1 MQQLKTWLDKTV
13 LQVPPKTAIG
23 KALQYSLNQWSKLTV
38 YLEHGLAS
46 IDNNRAERAIKPF
59 VIGRKNW
66 LFSNTRSGAKASA
79 ILYSLVETAKAND
92 LQPAVYLQALFE
104 QLPHI
109 SAADID
115 TLSPWNIKLS

>member
-1 MQQLKTWLDKTV
+1 M

-23 KALQYSLNQWSKLTV
+23 RALQYSLNQWSKLTV

-46 IDNNRAERAIKPF
+46 IDNNRAERAVKPF

-66 LFSNTRSGAKASA
+66 LFSNARSGAKASA

-104 QLPHI
+104 QLPHTN
-109 SAADID
+109 AAHID
-115 TLSPWNIKLS
+115 SLSPWNIKLN